1 MMLRLNPNDGLVWL
15 SGKAYDS
22 QVICRLTEV
31 HLAAVL
37 VLKIAIVGLGVFS
50 TVLAS
55 ILYFG
60 L

>member
-1 MMLRLNPNDGLVWL
+1 MMLRINLNEWPSLA

-22 QVICRLTEV
+22 QVICRLREV

-37 VLKIAIVGLGVFS
+37 VLKIAIVGLSVFS
-50 TVLAS
+50 TVLAFM
-55 ILYFG
+55 LYFG

>member
-1 MMLRLNPNDGLVWL
+1 MSGLVWL

-31 HLAAVL
+31 HLAAVV

-50 TVLAS
+50 TVLTCM
-55 ILYFG
+55 LYFG